1 MELLNKCLDLL
12 KEKGA
17 DKAEVFLTHEFVD
30 EMNINNGEISLLR
43 SREEYHLN
51 ITAIIDQKKDF
62 IQINQI
68 DDESIE
74 AAVDEVI
81 NNARNSQAD
90 EAHDIASEAI
100 EKEFEAEKSEL
111 DLNLMHKRSKDFIA
125 RVEMD
130 YPDLVIEEAAL
141 EYIDKYKYY
150 YNSNGVKLSSN
161 NDMYLFSLVF
171 FSKKGRQTSSFNY
184 TSVFTKELEKELYDL
199 GSINYL
205 LRESV
210 EHLAP
215 QVIEDKKFTGDVIIT
230 PDCMNE
236 ILGSLLA
243 HLSDYYLIAG
253 ISNFAD
259 KLGEKVLDE
268 KFSLRTEPAS
278 DQLAV
283 KRYFGNDGIINKNAY
298 IFEKGVLKNY
308 LLDLYGSRK
317 TGNDRGPSTG
327 ENLVI
332 ESGDRSM
339 EEMTQSIEKGIIL
352 SRFSGGRPA
361 PNGDFSG
368 VAKNSYYVENG
379 EIKYPIKETMI
390 SGNIFEMFQNI
401 KGISKERINSGSS
414 LLPFIHFADIVVSS
428 K

>member
-1 MELLNKCLDLL
+1 MELLNKCLGLL
-12 KEKGA
+12 EEKGA
-17 DKAEVFLTHEFVD
+17 DKAEVFLSHGFID

-68 DDESIE
+68 DDQSIE

-81 NNARNSQAD
+81 KNARNSQAD
-90 EAHDIASEAI
+90 EAHDIASELI
-100 EKEFEAEKSEL
+100 EKEFEADKSKL
-111 DLNLMHKRSKDFIA
+111 DLELMHRRLRDFITK
-125 RVEMD
+125 VELD

-141 EYIDKYKYY
+141 EYIDKDKYY
-150 YNSNGVKLSSN
+150 YNSNGVKLNSN
-161 NDMYLFSLVF
+161 NDTYLFSLVF
-171 FSKKGRQTSSFNY
+171 FSKSGKQTSSFNY
-184 TSVFTKELEKELYDL
+184 TNVFAKELEKEIYEL

-210 EHLAP
+210 EHLDP
-215 QVIEDKKFTGDVIIT
+215 VLIEDKKFTGDLIIT

-236 ILGSLLA
+236 VLNFLLS
-243 HLSDYYLIAG
+243 HLQNYYLIAG
-253 ISNFAD
+253 ISNFKD
-259 KLGEKVLDE
+259 KLGDKVLDE

-278 DQLAV
+278 DKLAV
-283 KRYFGNDGIINKNAY
+283 KHYFGHDGIVNKNAY
-298 IFEKGVLKNY
+298 IFENGILKNY

-317 TGNDRGPSTG
+317 TGCDRGPSTG
-327 ENLVI
+327 VNLVI
-332 ESGDRSM
+332 ESGDRSL
-339 EEMTQSIEKGIIL
+339 EEMIRSIDKGIIL
-352 SRFSGGRPA
+352 SRFSGGHPA

-390 SGNIFEMFQNI
+390 SGNIFELFQNI
-401 KGISKERINSGSS
+401 KGISKERINNGSS
-414 LLPFIHFADIVVSS
+414 LMPFIHFADIVVSS